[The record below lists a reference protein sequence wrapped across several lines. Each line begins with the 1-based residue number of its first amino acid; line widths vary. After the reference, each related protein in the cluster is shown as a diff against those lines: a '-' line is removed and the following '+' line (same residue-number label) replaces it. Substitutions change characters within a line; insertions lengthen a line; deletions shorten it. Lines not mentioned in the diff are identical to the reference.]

1 MLTFF
6 LGLFTSAKRWVYGIG
21 AVILLVASAWYLG
34 RRKGKNTA
42 EASAHDEAV
51 AHDAQQQAV
60 TAEQV
65 AEHIQTKE
73 QVHDQVQSMPA
84 PAVDPAPV
92 GSAPAGSAAAELRE
106 SWLRPDTAPAAK

>member
-1 MLTFF
+1 MSFL

-21 AVILLVASAWYLG
+21 AVILLVAGAWYLG

-42 EASAHDEAV
+42 EAAAHDEAV
-51 AHDAQQQAV
+51 AHDAQQRAV

-92 GSAPAGSAAAELRE
+92 GSAPAGSAAAELRDHW
-106 SWLRPDTAPAAK
+106 SRQAVPPAK